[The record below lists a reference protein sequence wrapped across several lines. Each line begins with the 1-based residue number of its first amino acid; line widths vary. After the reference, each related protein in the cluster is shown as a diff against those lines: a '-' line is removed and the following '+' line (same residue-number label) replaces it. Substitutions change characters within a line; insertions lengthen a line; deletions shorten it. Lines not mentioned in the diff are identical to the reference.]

1 MDTNTPE
8 GIGNDGPLSLDEGI
22 RAFAKASSEEVQED
36 HPEDEDAEA
45 GEEAELSDDEEED
58 GEPLEEDDAE
68 DSDEEEEVKAEGR
81 FVSKDGK
88 VKMPDGSTTTIH
100 ELIRGNLREADYT
113 RKTQEAAAAEKQAA
127 EYRENLSQYEQRVS
141 FMQDMTMAMLEA
153 KMPKAPDRAKF
164 NTDPFGYME
173 DKLAY
178 DQAREEYETFRAQ
191 LNYQREH
198 KATLDAQ
205 ERERAKRAEEA
216 ALYSKIPELDPKH
229 QDPTAKQKVIGSLV
243 KAAEKY
249 GISPKELAEVTDHR
263 VLVALRDL
271 ARLASLQG
279 EGAAKVKEKIANKPP
294 VATGS
299 KRLSSG
305 AQRGRAVDAAM
316 QRLNKS
322 GSLKDGIAAYLAT
335 QKQR

>member
-36 HPEDEDAEA
+36 HTEDEDAEA
-45 GEEAELSDDEEED
+45 GEEAELSDDEEE
-58 GEPLEEDDAE
+58 
-68 DSDEEEEVKAEGR
+68 EVKAEGR

-88 VKMPDGSTTTIH
+88 VRMADGSVSTI
-100 ELIRGNLREADYT
+100 EDLIKGNLREADYT
-113 RKTQEAAAAEKQAA
+113 RKRQEAAAQEKQIS

-205 ERERAKRAEEA
+205 EREKAKRAEEA

-229 QDPTAKQKVIGSLV
+229 QDPSAKQKVIGSLV